1 MTRGIARVR
10 QFLTSKTGRR
20 AGIAAG
26 VLVAA
31 AGVGYLVDLSLTSGQ
46 LPRGTQVAG
55 IDVGGQ
61 DRAAA
66 RARLEPVLDRRV
78 ARPLTVRTGDTT
90 ASVTPRTAGIGVD
103 WDGTWERVGGQPVN
117 PFTRLASFF
126 TTRRVEPAA
135 TVDTAAMDRQLEAL
149 RANDR
154 RPVEG
159 GIAFEGA
166 KPVAVRPV
174 PGLTLDV
181 AAARTVLT
189 ENWSDGSALEL
200 PMVQTP
206 AKVSA
211 DSVDRTLRLVAE
223 PAVRAPITFTGQGGD
238 ATVEPEQIAS
248 ALSFHPDGQGG
259 LALSINH
266 DALIAVLAPQLQAT
280 ETKPQDASFD
290 LTGTRASVRPAVAG
304 LLVDWDKTVEGL
316 PAVLTSPGM
325 RVEPV
330 AYKEVQPKLSTE
342 DAGKLGIN
350 EVVGSFTTG
359 GFSGPSGVNIG
370 VVARKVNGALVRPG
384 ETFSLNGFTG
394 TRGLAEGY
402 VESGIINNGRPA
414 NAVGGGISQFA
425 TTLYNAAYFA
435 GLEDAGH
442 TEHSYYISRYPAARE
457 ATVFDGAI
465 DLKFR
470 NNTPYGVII
479 DASADDSNVTV
490 RMWSTKTVE
499 VESITG
505 NRSKYTDPQT
515 ITLPAGKD
523 CIPSGGGTG
532 FTTSDTRIIRDAK
545 SGKEIS
551 RNTRTV
557 KYDPI
562 PVVRCQ

>member
-1 MTRGIARVR
+1 MTGGIARVR

-31 AGVGYLVDLSLTSGQ
+31 SGVGYLVDLSLTSGQ

-66 RARLEPVLDRRV
+66 RARLEPALDQR
-78 ARPLTVRTGDTT
+78 AAQPLTVRTGDTT

-126 TTRRVEPAA
+126 TTRRVEPAV
-135 TVDTAAMDRQLEAL
+135 TVDIAAMDRQLEAL

-166 KPVAVRPV
+166 QPVAVRPV
-174 PGLTLDV
+174 PGLTLDA

-211 DSVDRTLRLVAE
+211 DSVDRTLQLVAE
-223 PAVRAPITFTGQGGD
+223 PAVRAPITFSGQGGD

-248 ALSFHPDGQGG
+248 ALSFYPDGQGG
-259 LALSINH
+259 LSLSINH

-290 LTGTRASVRPAVAG
+290 LTGTRPSVRPAVAG
-304 LLVDWDKTVEGL
+304 LLIDWDKTMEGL

-325 RVEPV
+325 RVKPV

-342 DAGKLGIN
+342 DAGKLGIT

-370 VVARKVNGALVRPG
+370 VVARQVNGALVRPG

-479 DASADDSNVTV
+479 DASADNSNVTV

-505 NRSKYTDPQT
+505 NRTKYTDPQT

-523 CIPSGGGTG
+523 CVPSSGGTG
-532 FTTSDTRIIRDAK
+532 FTTSDTRVIRDAK
-545 SGKEIS
+545 SGKQIS

>member
-1 MTRGIARVR
+1 MAGGIARVR
-10 QFLTSKTGRR
+10 QLLNSKAGRR
-20 AGIAAG
+20 TGIAVG

-31 AGVGYLVDLSLTSGQ
+31 ATVGYLVDLSVSSGNV
-46 LPRGTQVAG
+46 PRGTQVAG
-55 IDVGGQ
+55 IDIGGQ

-66 RARLEPVLDRRV
+66 RARLEPALEQRATHPV
-78 ARPLTVRTGDTT
+78 TVRSGDTT
-90 ASVTPRTAGIGVD
+90 TDVVPRAAGLDVD
-103 WDGTWERVGGQPVN
+103 WDGTWDRIGGQPLN
-117 PFTRLASFF
+117 PFTRIASFF
-126 TTRRVEPAA
+126 TTRDVEPAS
-135 TVDTAAMDRQLEAL
+135 TVDAAALDKQLEAL
-149 RANDR
+149 RAHDR

-166 KPVAVRPV
+166 RPVAVRPV
-174 PGLTLDV
+174 PGLTLD
-181 AAARTVLT
+181 APAARATLI
-189 ENWSDGSALEL
+189 EHWADGSTVTL
-200 PMVQTP
+200 PMVETP
-206 AKVSA
+206 AKVTA
-211 DSVDRTLRLVAE
+211 DAVDRTVRMVAE

-238 ATVEPEQIAS
+238 ATVEPAQIAS
-248 ALSFHPDGQGG
+248 VLSFPPDGHGG
-259 LALSINH
+259 LGLSINRE
-266 DALIAVLAPQLQAT
+266 AMIAILAPQLQAT

-290 LTGTRASVRPAVAG
+290 LSGPRAGVRPAVPG
-304 LLVDWDKTVEGL
+304 LLVDWDKTLEDL

-325 RVEPV
+325 RVKPV
-330 AYKEVQPKLSTE
+330 TYREVQPKLTTE
-342 DAGKLGIN
+342 EAGKLGIT
-350 EVVGSFTTG
+350 EVIGSFTTG

-394 TRGLAEGY
+394 PRGLAEGY

-435 GLEDAGH
+435 GMEDAGH

-479 DASADDSNVTV
+479 DATSDDSNVTV

-505 NRSKYTDPQT
+505 DRSKYTEPQT

-523 CIPSGGGTG
+523 CVPSSGGSG
-532 FTTSDTRIIRDAK
+532 FTTSDTRVIRDAK
-545 SGKEIS
+545 TGKEIS